1 MGGTSR
7 FASFHKLALSL
18 SALPLTLQLCFVT
31 DLFAFLKTRTLPAQS
46 VQCHTYRLPSS
57 SAHRKTN
64 YFSLDSTFFFP
75 YLSRS
80 ALPLFN
86 WTSNLLYLFPNSS
99 VSFSSSLTL
108 FFFTFWIS
116 FTQISMCRGQ
126 IKHMG
131 ERMVLQHKML
141 YLMSAKLCMIPEQTS
156 SPPGSV
162 ALEESCWRDAS
173 TCRSMQGIFH
183 FLTRQWS
190 HTKRWPTDL
199 NPVQTWKLHSPCTA
213 WQNFSCLW
221 TLYLTVMLYRWSSIK
236 IDRSLVVL
244 VEGICGASG
253 KMVSM

>member
-1 MGGTSR
+1 MYNVTHTGSLRRLLTGKLTISPLTQL
-7 FASFHKLALSL
+7 SFFLICLAQHSLSL
-18 SALPLTLQLCFVT
+18 IELLTFC
-31 DLFAFLKTRTLPAQS
+31 
-46 VQCHTYRLPSS
+46 
-57 SAHRKTN
+57 
-64 YFSLDSTFFFP
+64 TFFP
-75 YLSRS
+75 TPRS
-80 ALPLFN
+80 PF
-86 WTSNLLYLFPNSS
+86 LLL
-99 VSFSSSLTL
+99 LL
-108 FFFTFWIS
+108 CFFFTFWIS

-141 YLMSAKLCMIPEQTS
+141 YLLSAKLCMIPEQTS

-173 TCRSMQGIFH
+173 VCRSMQGIFH